1 MNRSWYARLLAL
13 VAAGCSPSRPAT
25 HEFDGAAAF
34 QYLRSQ
40 VQFGPRIPNTGPHEQ
55 CGAWILSHLRTTA
68 DTVIV
73 QAFTARTAKGQQLQ
87 LHNYFARFSPQAPER
102 VPYLAHWDTRDRKS
116 TRLNSSHRT

>member
-1 MNRSWYARLLAL
+1 MNRSRYARLLAL

-40 VQFGPRIPNTGPHEQ
+40 IQFGPRIPNTGPHDQ
-55 CGAWILSHLRTTA
+55 SGAWILSHPRTTA

-73 QAFTARTAKGQQLQ
+73 QAFTARTAKSQQLH
-87 LHNYFARFSPQAPER
+87 LRNYFARFRHKAPER
-102 VPYLAHWDTRDRKS
+102 VLYLAHWDPRQHAAK
-116 TRLNSSHRT
+116 